1 MRQSSFA
8 MGWGPL
14 ESDVP
19 GTRPRAER
27 LAGCPWPSC
36 GRRMIF
42 LPPLSLDFLRIAKD
56 KVQCGRARP
65 SRTSGSPER
74 QIDVA
79 DSGGGWHHHQRCD
92 SRSTCERIPQES
104 QPSARA
110 SLSFLKLVPGLLPW
124 LGVRTGLTL
133 SQWGRLSEKYGS
145 LPAQYPEVEGSATLR
160 FSPTTVLL
168 ELHAS

>member
-1 MRQSSFA
+1 

-56 KVQCGRARP
+56 KVQCGRAAGPRAHQVP
-65 SRTSGSPER
+65 LSGELTSPN
-74 QIDVA
+74 QV
-79 DSGGGWHHHQRCD
+79 GGGTTINDVIIAALAGAYR
-92 SRSTCERIPQES
+92 RRAIR
-104 QPSARA
+104 QPVPAY
-110 SLSFLKLVPGLLPW
+110 LS
-124 LGVRTGLTL
+124 
-133 SQWGRLSEKYGS
+133 
-145 LPAQYPEVEGSATLR
+145 
-160 FSPTTVLL
+160 
-168 ELHAS
+168 